1 MSCSLSAVGPFSL
14 IEVLMDLT
22 DHTGQFEPLLWLVM
36 FFYAGLSFLILGF
49 SVYRRFFRGHW
60 AASTTVHGT
69 LTGDS
74 S

>member
-1 MSCSLSAVGPFSL
+1 
-14 IEVLMDLT
+14 
-22 DHTGQFEPLLWLVM
+22 LLWLVM